1 MPRRLLAVVA
11 AISCVLSPAAPADAA
26 KSKHVVKA
34 VPASSTPDVHDG
46 RVYAITRVGGKVVIG
61 GTFTQISSPSSS
73 QTLSRSFVAAFDAST
88 GVVSANFAPN
98 LDGPVLALQP
108 AADGH
113 SVYVAGKF
121 TSVNGHPASYVA
133 RLQLRTGK
141 LTAGFHAPASDGFV
155 NAMVHRKGRLY
166 IGGVFSTL
174 AGKMHGGVAA
184 LHAATGA
191 VDPAVGVQLTGDHN
205 ASNGGVHGRTGVKAL
220 AASPGGKR
228 MVVVGNF
235 THANGF
241 ARNQIAMLNLG
252 PKVTVTRNWATRR
265 YSPACLVKR
274 YDSYLRGVAFA
285 PNGTYF
291 VVVTTGGGTPGTLCD
306 AAARWETHKRGLKQ
320 RPTWVDYAGGDSL
333 LSVAVSSPAVYVG
346 GHQRWMNNPKGHNS
360 AGPGAVP
367 RPSIAALDP
376 VSGMPLRWNPGRNPR
391 GFGVTALRVTKK
403 GGLWVGS
410 DTSYIGN
417 RAYLRERIA
426 HFQAGGAV
434 LPRGHLGRLPGT
446 VYQFSPTLNSQLRDK
461 LKAIGF
467 NGTKW
472 TSASVSPLGTHT
484 QWHHMRGAFMVD
496 KTLFYGW
503 SDGSFYQQHF
513 TKSGFGT
520 RTKIDPYHDPVWD
533 GVPTGSGDTYDGKKP
548 GFYRQLSSI
557 TGMFYWNGRL
567 YYTRSH
573 KSALFWRRFSVDSG
587 TISSGQHRASGKRDW
602 KTTLGMFRVG
612 ETIYFATRK
621 TGKLHRMSF
630 SGGAPRGVA
639 KLVPGANAH
648 GLKWASRGL
657 VLYAG

>member
-1 MPRRLLAVVA
+1 
-11 AISCVLSPAAPADAA
+11 
-26 KSKHVVKA
+26 
-34 VPASSTPDVHDG
+34 
-46 RVYAITRVGGKVVIG
+46 
-61 GTFTQISSPSSS
+61 
-73 QTLSRSFVAAFDAST
+73 
-88 GVVSANFAPN
+88 
-98 LDGPVLALQP
+98 
-108 AADGH
+108 
-113 SVYVAGKF
+113 
-121 TSVNGHPASYVA
+121 
-133 RLQLRTGK
+133 
-141 LTAGFHAPASDGFV
+141 
-155 NAMVHRKGRLY
+155 
-166 IGGVFSTL
+166 
-174 AGKMHGGVAA
+174 
-184 LHAATGA
+184 
-191 VDPAVGVQLTGDHN
+191 
-205 ASNGGVHGRTGVKAL
+205 
-220 AASPGGKR
+220 
-228 MVVVGNF
+228 
-235 THANGF
+235 
-241 ARNQIAMLNLG
+241 
-252 PKVTVTRNWATRR
+252 
-265 YSPACLVKR
+265 
-274 YDSYLRGVAFA
+274 
-285 PNGTYF
+285 
-291 VVVTTGGGTPGTLCD
+291 VVVTAGGGTPGTLCD
-306 AAARWETHKRGLKQ
+306 AAARWETHKRGLRQ

-376 VSGMPLRWNPGRNPR
+376 VSGMPLRWNPGR
-391 GFGVTALRVTKK
+391 
-403 GGLWVGS
+403 
-410 DTSYIGN
+410 
-417 RAYLRERIA
+417 
-426 HFQAGGAV
+426 
-434 LPRGHLGRLPGT
+434 
-446 VYQFSPTLNSQLRDK
+446 LRDK

-467 NGTKW
+467 NGTEW
-472 TSASVSPLGTHT
+472 TSASVSSLGTHT

-496 KTLFYGW
+496 KKLFYGW